1 MKKILISDIKVPVTH
16 SIREV
21 FDKAEKIASGR
32 KLCVSNPVIY
42 KKSLDARKKNEIH
55 YVYSVAFDVKN
66 IDEASQDSQIRVFN
80 EPEYFDVF
88 THRKAENRRK
98 TAVVVGSGPCGLFA
112 AYILAG
118 CGVRTVMIERGSD
131 VDTRQSKVQKFW
143 TTGVLDPNTNIQF
156 GEGGAGTFSDGK
168 LNTRIGSPLQGFVL
182 KTFAECGAPEEIM
195 YQAKPHIGT
204 DLLRDCVKNLREKI
218 KNLGG
223 EVLFDTCLTDI
234 KIKDGRVCGAQLNGS
249 AYIECDAIVL
259 APGHSSRDTYEM
271 LAQKG
276 VAMEQKPFA
285 AGVRIEHSREF
296 INHLQYGD
304 FENIESLPTADYR
317 LAYNGERR
325 SCYSFCMCPGGMVV
339 NASSEDGHLCINGMS
354 EHARMAENSNSAL
367 VVTVKPE
374 DFEGDSPL
382 SGVEFQRKYER
393 LAYGLL
399 SGKGPVQLA
408 KDFIK
413 KRVSDSFC
421 GVKPSFTGETGFAD
435 LRVALPAF
443 ITDTLSEGL
452 LDFEKKMKGFCDGGS
467 ILTGVEM
474 RTSAPLRIKRNDN
487 FESIS
492 HGGLFP
498 AGEGAGYAGGIMS
511 AAVDGIRVADRIL
524 EMWQMKN

>member
-1 MKKILISDIKVPVTH
+1 MKKIVISGVKMPVTH
-16 SIREV
+16 SNSEI
-21 FDKAEKIASGR
+21 FDTAEKIAKGR

-42 KKSLDARKKNEIH
+42 KKSLDARKKSDIH
-55 YVYSVAFDVKN
+55 YVYSVVFDAKN
-66 IDEASQDSQIRVFN
+66 INESSLDSQIKLFD
-80 EPEYFDVF
+80 EQEYFDVAS
-88 THRKAENRRK
+88 HRKEENRRK
-98 TAVVVGSGPCGLFA
+98 TVVVVGSGPCGLFA

-118 CGVRTVMIERGSD
+118 CGVRTVLIERGSN
-131 VDTRQSKVQKFW
+131 VDARQKKVEKFW
-143 TTGVLDPNTNIQF
+143 NTGILDPNTNIQF

-168 LNTRIGSPLQGFVL
+168 LNTRIGSPLQSFVL
-182 KTFAECGAPEEIM
+182 QTFAEFGAPKEIL

-218 KNLGG
+218 KSFGG

-249 AYIECDAIVL
+249 AYIECDAVVL

-271 LAQKG
+271 LAKKG

-296 INHLQYGD
+296 INRLQYGSFKD
-304 FENIESLPTADYR
+304 IEKLPTADYR
-317 LAYNGERR
+317 LAYNGESR
-325 SCYSFCMCPGGMVV
+325 SCYSFCMCPGGTVV

-354 EHARMAENSNSAL
+354 EHSRMAENSNSAL

-374 DFEGDSPL
+374 DFEGNSPL
-382 SGVEFQRKYER
+382 AGVEFQRKYER
-393 LAYGLL
+393 LAYNML

-413 KRVSDSFC
+413 NRVSDSFD

-435 LRVALPAF
+435 LRGALPAF
-443 ITDTLSEGL
+443 ITDTLVEGL
-452 LDFEKKMKGFCDGGS
+452 STFERKMKGFCDGGS

-492 HGGLFP
+492 HSGLFP

>member
-1 MKKILISDIKVPVTH
+1 MPVSH
-16 SIREV
+16 SVTEV
-21 FDKAEKIASGR
+21 FVKAEKIANQR
-32 KLCVSNPVIY
+32 RICVCNPVIY
-42 KKSLDARKKNEIH
+42 KKSLDARKKNDIH
-55 YVYSVAFDVKN
+55 YVYSVVFDAKN
-66 IDEASQDSQIRVFN
+66 IDEASLDSQIRVFD

-88 THRKAENRRK
+88 LHRNAENSRK
-98 TAVVVGSGPCGLFA
+98 TVVVVGSGPCGLFA
-112 AYILAG
+112 SYILAG
-118 CGVRTVMIERGSD
+118 CGVKTVLIERGSD
-131 VDTRQSKVQKFW
+131 VDTRQKKVSKFW
-143 TTGVLDPNTNIQF
+143 NTGILDPNTNIQF

-168 LNTRIGSPLQGFVL
+168 LNTRIGSPLQSFVL
-182 KTFAECGAPEEIM
+182 KTFTECGAPEEIM

-218 KNLGG
+218 KAFGG

-234 KIKDGRVCGAQLNGS
+234 KVENGRVCGAQLNGS
-249 AYIECDAIVL
+249 AYIECDAVIL

-271 LAQKG
+271 LAKKG

-296 INHLQYGD
+296 INHLQYGN
-304 FENIESLPTADYR
+304 FAEIESLPTADYR
-317 LAYNGERR
+317 LAYNGENR
-325 SCYSFCMCPGGMVV
+325 SCYSFCMCPGGTVV

-374 DFEGDSPL
+374 DFDGDSPL
-382 SGVEFQRKYER
+382 SGVEFQRKYEKM
-393 LAYGLL
+393 AYNLL

-408 KDFIK
+408 KDFMK
-413 KRVSDSFC
+413 NRLSDSFD
-421 GVKPSFTGETGFAD
+421 GVKPSFTGDTGFAD
-435 LRVALPAF
+435 LRAALPAF
-443 ITDTLSEGL
+443 ISETLSEGL
-452 LDFEKKMKGFCDGGS
+452 LDFERKMKGFCEGGA

-474 RTSAPLRIKRNDN
+474 RTSAPLRIKRNEN

-492 HGGLFP
+492 HSGLFP